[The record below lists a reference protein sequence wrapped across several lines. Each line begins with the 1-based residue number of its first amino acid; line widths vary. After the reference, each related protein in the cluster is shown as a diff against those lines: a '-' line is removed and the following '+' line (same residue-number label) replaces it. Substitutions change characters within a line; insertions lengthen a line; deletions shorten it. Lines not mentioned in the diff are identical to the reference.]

1 MPPRQPSRAP
11 NPTPGNQPEATS
23 ASLGRTLGRTD
34 LAKGQEGRRAAE
46 ATSLPGWLP
55 PAGAG
60 GQGSLASCRRPHTRA
75 HTHPLRARG
84 RAHSRALTRRATKP
98 RVVEPREPSAP
109 MGGGAVATRA
119 GGHPTAR
126 AFTCY
131 VQLQLRSPQSLG
143 ASLAQASPGHGQE
156 AMSVALRSLGGG
168 KESWGAT
175 AAQSRLPGLCEQAG
189 GRERSLGASLLSS
202 PSAFWLFLPHPRC
215 TNQQLPAPRP
225 RRLSP
230 AAPLTCVTPPAPLT
244 PEVPSPS
251 HSLNFPSCCGWGVA
265 DEGSLSLPFS
275 TFLVL
280 SPNPPHRT
288 HPPRLPLPPPA
299 LTPAPSRLHSFG

>member
-84 RAHSRALTRRATKP
+84 RAHSQALTRRATKP
-98 RVVEPREPSAP
+98 RVVGPREPSAP

-119 GGHPTAR
+119 RGHPTAR

-131 VQLQLRSPQSLG
+131 VQLQLRSPRSLG

-156 AMSVALRSLGGG
+156 AMSVALRSLGGEKSPGAPLPPSPDFPDSASRRAAG
-168 KESWGAT
+168 KE
-175 AAQSRLPGLCEQAG
+175 
-189 GRERSLGASLLSS
+189 ASV
-202 PSAFWLFLPHPRC
+202 
-215 TNQQLPAPRP
+215 PA
-225 RRLSP
+225 S
-230 AAPLTCVTPPAPLT
+230 
-244 PEVPSPS
+244 
-251 HSLNFPSCCGWGVA
+251 F
-265 DEGSLSLPFS
+265 
-275 TFLVL
+275 
-280 SPNPPHRT
+280 
-288 HPPRLPLPPPA
+288 PLPPPSGSFCPIHVA
-299 LTPAPSRLHSFG
+299 QISNFPHPAPGAFPQQLLLPA

>member
-1 MPPRQPSRAP
+1 
-11 NPTPGNQPEATS
+11 
-23 ASLGRTLGRTD
+23 
-34 LAKGQEGRRAAE
+34 
-46 ATSLPGWLP
+46 
-55 PAGAG
+55 
-60 GQGSLASCRRPHTRA
+60 
-75 HTHPLRARG
+75 
-84 RAHSRALTRRATKP
+84 
-98 RVVEPREPSAP
+98 

-119 GGHPTAR
+119 GGHPTAPR
-126 AFTCY
+126 LY
-131 VQLQLRSPQSLG
+131 LLRPAPAPQSPQPRGQPSPSLTRARPG
-143 ASLAQASPGHGQE
+143 GYECSAALA
-156 AMSVALRSLGGG
+156 RRG

>member
-1 MPPRQPSRAP
+1 MRHQATRSAPRQSSRAP

-84 RAHSRALTRRATKP
+84 RAHSQALTRRATKP
-98 RVVEPREPSAP
+98 RVVGPREPSAP

-119 GGHPTAR
+119 GGHPAAR

-131 VQLQLRSPQSLG
+131 VQLRSPRSLG

-156 AMSVALRSLGGG
+156 AMSVALRSLGGEKRVLG
-168 KESWGAT
+168 RHCRPVPT
-175 AAQSRLPGLCEQAG
+175 SRTLRAG
-189 GRERSLGASLLSS
+189 GRQGKKPRCQPPFLSLRLLALSAPSTLHKSATPRTPPPAPFPSSSPYLRDS
-202 PSAFWLFLPHPRC
+202 PSA
-215 TNQQLPAPRP
+215 
-225 RRLSP
+225 
-230 AAPLTCVTPPAPLT
+230 
-244 PEVPSPS
+244 
-251 HSLNFPSCCGWGVA
+251 
-265 DEGSLSLPFS
+265 
-275 TFLVL
+275 
-280 SPNPPHRT
+280 PN
-288 HPPRLPLPPPA
+288 
-299 LTPAPSRLHSFG
+299 S